1 MEIGK
6 VPTKILEE
14 IVFKNI
20 LHKRSEVL
28 VRPGIGEDCAVV
40 DFGDKICVISTDPIT
55 GAIKDI
61 GSLSIHISCNDIAS
75 NGVEPVG
82 IMMTILAPPGTTEK
96 DFDSVMRD
104 ANRAATSINVEIMGG
119 HSEITDAVNRM
130 VITTTAIGIQKK
142 EDLITSKGAKIGDI
156 VVMTKH
162 AGLEGVSII
171 ASDLE
176 EGLKKSVSQEIID
189 TAKSFGEEISVV
201 REGVLAGKIG
211 VNSMHDVTE
220 GGLLG
225 AVWELAEASGVGIE
239 IDLDKV
245 PIRPETQKICD
256 ALSINPLRLISSGV
270 MVMAVPEN
278 KFQALMETLKQE
290 GIEASEIGKITP
302 KDRIAYRGGK
312 REVIEVP
319 GVDELY
325 KVI

>member
-1 MEIGK
+1 M
-6 VPTKILEE
+6 PTKILEE

>member
-1 MEIGK
+1 
-6 VPTKILEE
+6 
-14 IVFKNI
+14 
-20 LHKRSEVL
+20 
-28 VRPGIGEDCAVV
+28 
-40 DFGDKICVISTDPIT
+40 
-55 GAIKDI
+55 
-61 GSLSIHISCNDIAS
+61 
-75 NGVEPVG
+75 
-82 IMMTILAPPGTTEK
+82 
-96 DFDSVMRD
+96 
-104 ANRAATSINVEIMGG
+104 
-119 HSEITDAVNRM
+119 
-130 VITTTAIGIQKK
+130 
-142 EDLITSKGAKIGDI
+142 
-156 VVMTKH
+156 
-162 AGLEGVSII
+162 
-171 ASDLE
+171 
-176 EGLKKSVSQEIID
+176 
-189 TAKSFGEEISVV
+189 
-201 REGVLAGKIG
+201 
-211 VNSMHDVTE
+211 MHDVTE